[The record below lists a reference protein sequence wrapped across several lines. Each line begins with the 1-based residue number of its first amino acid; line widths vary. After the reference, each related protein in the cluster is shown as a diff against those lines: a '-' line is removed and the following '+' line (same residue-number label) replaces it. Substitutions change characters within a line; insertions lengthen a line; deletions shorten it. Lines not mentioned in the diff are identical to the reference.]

1 MWWCA
6 DRLCYFGCWLIVII
20 ILASCWFIFS
30 FHYLPILIVSDAISI
45 IIASLITPHILI
57 ISTRS
62 TRISSP
68 LTTIPL
74 LTISPAIS
82 SLFFS
87 IFLFSFFYDLSF
99 SFLISSSC
107 LVTVCHL
114 LSSSWSRGVLI
125 IMGNCRRN
133 NILCRGSFRRVFVI
147 MVGSLS

>member
-6 DRLCYFGCWLIVII
+6 VHLCYFGCWLIVII
-20 ILASCWFIFS
+20 ILGSCWFIFS
-30 FHYLPILIVSDAISI
+30 FHYLPILIGSDAISI

-57 ISTRS
+57 ISTLS

-74 LTISPAIS
+74 LTISPVIS
-82 SLFFS
+82 SIFFS
-87 IFLFSFFYDLSF
+87 IFIFSFFYDLSF

-107 LVTVCHL
+107 LVTACHL
-114 LSSSWSRGVLI
+114 LLSSWSRGVLI
-125 IMGNCRRN
+125 IMGNCRHS
-133 NILCRGSFRRVFVI
+133 NILCRVSFHRVFVI